1 MNASIA
7 TVWIGYCFIQTR
19 KPAPP
24 PPPPPPPLTQHA
36 LRGAERDAC
45 SPGHLP
51 SLEHVVYNLELFTP
65 A

>member
-19 KPAPP
+19 K
-24 PPPPPPPLTQHA
+24 PPPPPLTQHA